1 MAVGG
6 GGGGGVVVASHT
18 RPDKLLKLK
27 SSFLVFYPHANKQK
41 YSRDPFD
48 CFYGILLR
56 KEDL

>member
-1 MAVGG
+1 MAV
-6 GGGGGVVVASHT
+6 GGGGVVVASHT

-48 CFYGILLR
+48 CVYGILLR